1 MLLLHLRRISVSQ
14 GGSSNLLYRLYK
26 ALVIQSNLA
35 HFLSPQRP
43 GIPSSLLI
51 PNSHALTYLSFL
63 HSVPV
68 ASNALFSPLCF

>member
-35 HFLSPQRP
+35 T
-43 GIPSSLLI
+43 SSHLKGQVYPAPYSSQTAMLL
-51 PNSHALTYLSFL
+51 PT
-63 HSVPV
+63 
-68 ASNALFSPLCF
+68 